1 MGPGPNYF
9 LDFFFRE
16 KMKISTYQKKEKEYL
31 TNSERETFLLAKKLA
46 KDFKG
51 QEVVLLIGELGAG
64 KTVFAKGIAAGLG
77 MKDVHQVCSP
87 SYTLINIYKAKY
99 QIFHID
105 LYRLGK
111 NAEILDLGWEDYLG
125 QGIIVVEWAQK
136 IKFDLDAIHVTLH
149 MGKENERKI
158 IVCY

>member
-1 MGPGPNYF
+1 MGPGPIF
-9 LDFFFRE
+9 LKE
-16 KMKISTYQKKEKEYL
+16 KMKISTCQKKEKEYL

-51 QEVVLLIGELGAG
+51 QEVVFLIGELGAG

-77 MKDVHQVCSP
+77 MKDIHQVCSP

-99 QIFHID
+99 PIFHID
-105 LYRLGK
+105 LYRLRK

-125 QGIIVVEWAQK
+125 QGIIVVEWAEK
-136 IKFDLDAIHVTLH
+136 MKFNLDAIRIILRI
-149 MGKENERKI
+149 GKKDQRKI
-158 IVCY
+158 TVCF

>member
-1 MGPGPNYF
+1 MNKNGARPQ
-9 LDFFFRE
+9 LFFRE

-31 TNSERETFLLAKKLA
+31 TNSERETFLLAKNLA

-51 QEVVLLIGELGAG
+51 QEVVLLTGELGAG
-64 KTVFAKGIAAGLG
+64 KTVFTKGIAAGLG

-99 QIFHID
+99 PIFHID
-105 LYRLGK
+105 FYRLGK
-111 NAEILDLGWEDYLG
+111 KAEILDLGWEDYLG

-149 MGKENERKI
+149 MGKKDQRKI
-158 IVCY
+158 TICF